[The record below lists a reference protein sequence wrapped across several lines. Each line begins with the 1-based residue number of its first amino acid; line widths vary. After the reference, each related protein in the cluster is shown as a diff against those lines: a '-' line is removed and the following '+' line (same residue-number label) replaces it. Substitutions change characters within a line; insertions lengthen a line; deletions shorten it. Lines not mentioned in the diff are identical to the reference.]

1 MYPNCMYIWQK
12 KSNKVLLP
20 ILHIHNRADVS
31 KRDGSHS
38 GPVTSTQAARSTKG
52 VENSSTKPSSITDDS
67 QPDSQGA
74 KEDSLN
80 SSKLSGL
87 KTAMSHDD
95 TSVSS
100 NLVISTK
107 GQGQNLANRS
117 TEPHAMESSQDASV
131 LVPSSLTPS
140 SQRKRGS
147 GDNSQLPNSG
157 LMSELFQ
164 SSKRKKKNI
173 KRGANVLGD
182 DDDDDDVVCIDDEE
196 RGRREKEGEGGRGEP
211 AAKKKRIE
219 SASSMGATTGS
230 EKRQSGTGGCGLF
243 GGLQSRRKTNKAE
256 KSKVSNGGDAVH
268 VSGEDCGD
276 KETQNAESDAT
287 KVSTKPADADRSDDK
302 LSYRDRFSQ
311 PLDPIEQYP
320 QVASADTCSSEH
332 KDRAEKEHKTPEKTP
347 KKSPTTTMSTSPF
360 LSTRK
365 QKRKKSISLED
376 DSRPGEGK
384 QASGHGSDSVP
395 NLAMKS
401 LFLDTPSTEHTAT
414 GTGTLSTQT
423 GTASTAT
430 GASAK
435 QKRFLTTPFTFLT
448 TETSRK
454 PPESVAE
461 NTAVTAGGKAVKCRA
476 C

>member
-20 ILHIHNRADVS
+20 ILHIHNHADVS

-219 SASSMGATTGS
+219 PASSMGAAGS

-320 QVASADTCSSEH
+320 QVASADTCSGEH
-332 KDRAEKEHKTPEKTP
+332 KDRGWHVQGWNEHP
-347 KKSPTTTMSTSPF
+347 
-360 LSTRK
+360 
-365 QKRKKSISLED
+365 
-376 DSRPGEGK
+376 
-384 QASGHGSDSVP
+384 
-395 NLAMKS
+395 
-401 LFLDTPSTEHTAT
+401 
-414 GTGTLSTQT
+414 
-423 GTASTAT
+423 
-430 GASAK
+430 
-435 QKRFLTTPFTFLT
+435 
-448 TETSRK
+448 
-454 PPESVAE
+454 
-461 NTAVTAGGKAVKCRA
+461 
-476 C
+476 